1 MRKYFGSQCKSF
13 ACVRIAG
20 MYCGRMKTASDII
33 TFLGGRQAVADLVSV
48 KLNAVR
54 MAEAGGKLPAAWYN
68 MLENHAGRPLP
79 RDCFT
84 FKGAA

>member
-1 MRKYFGSQCKSF
+1 
-13 ACVRIAG
+13 

-48 KLNAVR
+48 KIDAVR
-54 MAEAGGKLPAAWYN
+54 KAEDGNKLPAAWYN
-68 MLENHAGRPLP
+68 MLENRAGRPLP

>member
-1 MRKYFGSQCKSF
+1 
-13 ACVRIAG
+13 

-33 TFLGGRQAVADLVSV
+33 TFLGGRQAVADLV
-48 KLNAVR
+48 
-54 MAEAGGKLPAAWYN
+54 GGKLPAAWYN
-68 MLENHAGRPLP
+68 MLENRAGRPLP